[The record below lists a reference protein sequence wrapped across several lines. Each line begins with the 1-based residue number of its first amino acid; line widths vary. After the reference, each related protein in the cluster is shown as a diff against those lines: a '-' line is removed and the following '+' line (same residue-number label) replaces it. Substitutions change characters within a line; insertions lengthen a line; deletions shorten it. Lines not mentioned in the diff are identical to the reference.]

1 MEERKTQETNREQNA
16 RVEHGSPAAAARET
30 ASQTEQATVQKPFT
44 DWASF

>member
-16 RVEHGSPAAAARET
+16 RVEHGSQTAARET
-30 ASQTEQATVQKPFT
+30 ASQTEQATAQKPFT

>member
-16 RVEHGSPAAAARET
+16 PVEHSSQTAARET
-30 ASQTEQATVQKPFT
+30 ASQTDQTPVQKPFT